1 MMDNIL
7 GAILVFLLGILFG
20 WFIAHGTVAV
30 ECDKLNSFY
39 VGDKIF
45 HCEVKK

>member
-7 GAILVFLLGILFG
+7 AAIVVFLMGSVFG
-20 WFIAHGTVAV
+20 WIVAHSTVAT

-39 VGDKIF
+39 VGNRTF
-45 HCEVKK
+45 QCEVKK